1 MFTNTVNG
9 RRRGRSINMKRIAE
23 FQKVS
28 RERFLQDSGELI
40 EDGGAAYDSL
50 RMPCRA
56 TRGSAGYDF
65 YLPCDLTILP
75 SQSIKVPTGIRVR
88 MKEGWVLQIYPR
100 SGLGFKYRLQMDNTV
115 GIIDADYY
123 GADNEGHIFIKM
135 TNDTHDG
142 KALVLHRG
150 DAFAQGIFIEFGITV
165 DDETEGLRTGGLG
178 STGRRL

>member
-1 MFTNTVNG
+1 
-9 RRRGRSINMKRIAE
+9 MKRIAE

-28 RERFLQDSGELI
+28 RDRFLLDSRELI
-40 EDGGAAYDSL
+40 EDGGAAYDIL

-56 TRGSAGYDF
+56 TKGSAGYDF
-65 YLPCDLTILP
+65 YLPFDLTLLP

-115 GIIDADYY
+115 GIVDADYY

-142 KALVLHRG
+142 KTLVLHRG

-165 DDETEGLRTGGLG
+165 DDNAEGLRTGGLG
-178 STGRRL
+178 STGRSL